1 MLLYASMGQKQTGM
15 RGMEA
20 GSVKTAPPPTTQAE
34 DFASMIQAIA
44 ERQDRASFV
53 KLFEHFAPRVKSFL
67 MRGGSGEEFAD
78 ELAQE
83 TMLSVWNK
91 AANYDPKKAGASTW
105 IFTIARNKK
114 IDALRARGQRYDV
127 NIDEIETL
135 ADQGEDSTEHLIRED
150 ETLALGEA
158 IKKLPEEQAEL
169 IRLSFF
175 DGKSH
180 SEIAAEKN
188 LPLGTVKSRMRLA
201 LERLRKE
208 QNVRDLW

>member
-1 MLLYASMGQKQTGM
+1 
-15 RGMEA
+15 
-20 GSVKTAPPPTTQAE
+20 
-34 DFASMIQAIA
+34 MIVAIA
-44 ERQDRASFV
+44 QKQDRASFV
-53 KLFEHFAPRVKSFL
+53 RLFEHFAPRVKSYL

-83 TMLSVWNK
+83 TMLNVWNK
-91 AANYDPKKAGASTW
+91 AGNFDPSKAGASTW

-114 IDALRARGQRYDV
+114 IDALRSRGQRYDI

-135 ADQGEDSTEHLIRED
+135 ADESHDSNRDLIRAD
-150 ETLALGEA
+150 ETTAIAEA

-169 IRLSFF
+169 IRLSFYE
-175 DGKSH
+175 GKSH
-180 SEIAAEKN
+180 SEIAAEKK

>member
-1 MLLYASMGQKQTGM
+1 MLLYASMGQKPNGI
-15 RGMEA
+15 RGMDTGNA
-20 GSVKTAPPPTTQAE
+20 HVAPPVSRAE
-34 DFASMIQAIA
+34 DFAKMIQTIA
-44 ERQDRASFV
+44 RKQDKASFV
-53 KLFEHFAPRVKSFL
+53 KLFEHFAPRVKSYL
-67 MRGGSGEEFAD
+67 MRGGTGEEFAD

-91 AANYDPKKAGASTW
+91 AGNFDPKKAAASTW

-114 IDALRARGQRYDV
+114 IDALRSRGQRYDV

-135 ADQGEDSTEHLIRED
+135 ADESNNSTDNLIRED
-150 ETLALGEA
+150 ETFAIAEA

-169 IRLSFF
+169 IRQSFF
-175 DGKSH
+175 EGKSH